1 LTFASEPSNLHG
13 TFDDMCHEKENAM
26 ASVVKER
33 TRLSV
38 DLDPAQHRR
47 AKILA
52 AHQGRKLTDV
62 VREMLDEWIEDAID
76 IDISDGILARI
87 KAGGP
92 TLTHQEVWAEFT
104 DDNL

>member
-1 LTFASEPSNLHG
+1 MTSIN
-13 TFDDMCHEKENAM
+13 
-26 ASVVKER
+26 KER
-33 TRLSV
+33 VRLSV

-62 VREMLDEWIEDAID
+62 VREMLDEWIEEAID
-76 IDISDGILARI
+76 IEISDGIVERI

-92 TLTHQEVWAEFT
+92 TLTHREVWAEFT
-104 DDNL
+104 DDNVQD